1 MAIEQT
7 AETGHDITLATHLA
21 KNFDGYGEELKA
33 LVRNFVIESM
43 SQPDGGYRRFHI
55 DRLGDYVED
64 ETDLYLEV
72 TIDRLGDYVEDETD
86 LYLEVTVAPYK
97 VNVQGLMEIDMD
109 SYVVFDRNTPRHGIR
124 EYYSPDTPELDLII
138 EEHLDQSVECF
149 NEIGE
154 SAMWELLHEM
164 ETGEEMQ

>member
-33 LVRNFVIESM
+33 RVRDFVIESM
-43 SQPDGGYRRFHI
+43 SQQDGGYRRFNI
-55 DRLGDYVED
+55 DRLGGCVE
-64 ETDLYLEV
+64 E
-72 TIDRLGDYVEDETD
+72 ETD
-86 LYLEVTVAPYK
+86 LYLEVTVAPYE

-124 EYYSPDTPELDLII
+124 ECYSPDTPELELII

-164 ETGEEMQ
+164 ETGEVMQ

>member
-33 LVRNFVIESM
+33 RVRDFVIKSL
-43 SQPDGGYRRFHI
+43 SQPDGGARRFNI
-55 DRLGDYVED
+55 DRLGDYVE
-64 ETDLYLEV
+64 E
-72 TIDRLGDYVEDETD
+72 ETD
-86 LYLEVTVAPYK
+86 LYLEVTVAPVEGTNRDYLEVK
-97 VNVQGLMEIDMD
+97 MD

-124 EYYSPDTPELDLII
+124 EYYSPDTPELELII

-164 ETGEEMQ
+164 ETGEVLK

>member
-43 SQPDGGYRRFHI
+43 SQPDGGYRRFH
-55 DRLGDYVED
+55 
-64 ETDLYLEV
+64 
-72 TIDRLGDYVEDETD
+72 IDRLGDYVEDETD